1 MEKPTRLL
9 GRGYQG
15 KWGKNMAWKER
26 PKETKNFQR
35 SREISKSLWGQ
46 GDRAQA
52 LQRVKHQAQ
61 QLQQS
66 PMDPRS
72 HGWFSKRDMDGSE
85 L

>member
-15 KWGKNMAWKER
+15 KWGKNKAWKER

-61 QLQQS
+61 
-66 PMDPRS
+66 
-72 HGWFSKRDMDGSE
+72 
-85 L
+85 